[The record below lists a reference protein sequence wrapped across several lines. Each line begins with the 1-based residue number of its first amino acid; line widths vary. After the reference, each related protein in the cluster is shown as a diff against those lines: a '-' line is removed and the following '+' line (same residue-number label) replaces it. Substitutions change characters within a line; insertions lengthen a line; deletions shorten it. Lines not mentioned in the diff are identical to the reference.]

1 MYGLDEQSVLLVCL
15 LMRGTSCW
23 WIQIL
28 KMGPMVDKMVY
39 SELQADSRLV
49 SDALAAL
56 TELYVGAE
64 TPPTWKQEPRRPT
77 EVLFLELH
85 ILSVVLFLEGHILSV
100 VLFLEGHSC
109 SVVLFQER
117 HILFGVLFLVDH
129 SLSEVLSPER
139 HSPLEAPC

>member
-1 MYGLDEQSVLLVCL
+1 
-15 LMRGTSCW
+15 
-23 WIQIL
+23 
-28 KMGPMVDKMVY
+28 MGPMVDKMVY

-64 TPPTWKQEPRRPT
+64 TPPMWKQERRRPA
-77 EVLFLELH
+77 EVLFLEL
-85 ILSVVLFLEGHILSV
+85 HILSV

-109 SVVLFQER
+109 SVVLFQGR

>member
-1 MYGLDEQSVLLVCL
+1 MHGLEEQSVLLVCL
-15 LMRGTSCW
+15 LMSGTSCW

-77 EVLFLELH
+77 EALFVELH
-85 ILSVVLFLEGHILSV
+85 ILSVVLVLED
-100 VLFLEGHSC
+100 HSC

-117 HILFGVLFLVDH
+117 HILFVVLFLAGH
-129 SLSEVLSPER
+129 SLSKVLSLER
-139 HSPLEAPC
+139 HSPLETPC

>member
-1 MYGLDEQSVLLVCL
+1 
-15 LMRGTSCW
+15 
-23 WIQIL
+23 
-28 KMGPMVDKMVY
+28 MGPMVDKMVY
-39 SELQADSRLV
+39 SELQADSRSV

-56 TELYVGAE
+56 AGLFAGAE
-64 TPPTWKQEPRRPT
+64 TPPMWKQEPRRPT
-77 EVLFLELH
+77 EALFLEL
-85 ILSVVLFLEGHILSV
+85 HILSV

-117 HILFGVLFLVDH
+117 HILSGGLFLADY